1 MSSTST
7 ASESTFRADA
17 TTISVVGLAHG
28 TSHFFQLL
36 LPTLFPWFAR
46 DFNLSFAQL
55 GSVATIFFVISA
67 IGQAASGFLVDRVG
81 PRPVMFIGLACFAA
95 AALTAASAQG
105 YAGLMLA
112 SMIAGLGNSP
122 FHPIDFSI
130 LNQRISSKRIGH
142 AYSVH
147 GITGNLGWAIAA
159 LFLVGLATAFSWRTA
174 LISAT
179 VYALVVLCICVL
191 NRDALATTH
200 ARVPV
205 GATGAKPTESAL
217 AFLKL
222 PVVWV
227 CWLFFFV
234 LTFSLGAVQNFST
247 PALQAMANVPLT
259 TAAAALSG
267 YMVVGAI
274 GQVVGGFAMSHQWY
288 DADRGVA
295 IALGISASMFALAA
309 TGVAGGWGAEAL
321 VTVVVLAGFG
331 QGMAAPSRDLLIKQA
346 TPKGATGRVYGTVY
360 SGLDVGLAVAPLL
373 FGWLMDHGM
382 PRGVFAGAAVAL
394 VLTILTG
401 LWVGRFVKQKP
412 A

>member
-1 MSSTST
+1 MG
-7 ASESTFRADA
+7 
-17 TTISVVGLAHG
+17 VVGLAHG

-36 LPTLFPWFAR
+36 LPTLFPWFAK
-46 DFNLSFAQL
+46 DFDLSFAQL
-55 GSVATIFFVISA
+55 GSVATIFFVVSA
-67 IGQAASGFLVDRVG
+67 TGQTLSGFLVDRVG
-81 PRPVMFIGLACFAA
+81 PRPVMFAGLTCFAA

-105 YAGLMLA
+105 YFGLILA
-112 SMIAGLGNSP
+112 SVIAGLGNSP

-130 LNQRISSKRIGH
+130 LNQRISLKRIGH

-147 GITGNLGWAIAA
+147 GITGNLGWGFAA
-159 LFLVGLATAFSWRTA
+159 LFLVGIATAFSWRVA
-174 LISAT
+174 LVSAA
-179 VYALVVLCICVL
+179 VYALIVLAVCVI
-191 NRDALATTH
+191 NRDALATESAH
-200 ARVPV
+200 ARARAQPV
-205 GATGAKPTESAL
+205 NDKPTEGAL

-234 LTFSLGAVQNFST
+234 LTFALGAVQNFST
-247 PALQAMANVPLT
+247 PALQSLAGVSLT
-259 TAAAALSG
+259 TAAAALTG

-288 DADRGVA
+288 DPDRGVA
-295 IALGISASMFALAA
+295 IALAISATMLGLAA
-309 TGVAGGWGAEAL
+309 SGFAAGWGAHAL
-321 VTVVVLAGFG
+321 VVLVVLAGFG
-331 QGMAAPSRDLLIKQA
+331 QGMAAPSRDLLIKRA

-394 VLTILTG
+394 VLAIIVG
-401 LWVGRFVKQKP
+401 LWVGRFVKQAP